1 MDANSPKRA
10 PYLEYTDPQ
19 RRRLN
24 IGFANGSPFIHTE
37 SDEAVRAG
45 TTVMVEDYGTRVDVA
60 LLMIDFYAS
69 GNDRAGDLRVREQF
83 AEYLRGK
90 LEALWGREINA
101 ADWLNIARAALTNLP
116 TALEAQPRFKKNTI
130 GHATLLDGEVIPVFI
145 NEWGRA
151 VEIMPAGQAA
161 RVFPSVEIIN
171 YTEAPAPGA

>member
-45 TTVMVEDYGTRVDVA
+45 TTVMLDDYGTRVDVA

-69 GNDRAGDLRVREQF
+69 GIDRAGDLRVREQF
-83 AEYLRGK
+83 ASYLRGK
-90 LEALWGREINA
+90 LEQLWGRDINA
-101 ADWLNIARAALTNLP
+101 ADWLNVARAALTNMADAPL
-116 TALEAQPRFKKNTI
+116 AEPRLKRNTI
-130 GHATLLDGEVIPVFI
+130 GHATLLDGEVVPVFI

-151 VEIMPAGQAA
+151 VEIMPAGQTA
-161 RVFPSVEIIN
+161 RVFPTAQILT
-171 YTEAPAPGA
+171 YTEAPGPGA